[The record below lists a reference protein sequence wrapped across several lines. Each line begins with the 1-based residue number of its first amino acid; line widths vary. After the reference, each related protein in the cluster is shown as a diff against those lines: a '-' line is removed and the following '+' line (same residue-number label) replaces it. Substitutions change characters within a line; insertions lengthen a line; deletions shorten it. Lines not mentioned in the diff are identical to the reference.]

1 MGSLHQTC
9 GAMENPYETAKA
21 FALDFGRTEYA
32 LKRSDYLRKNK
43 DVAEA
48 DWDSFAGDLGADF
61 FAYIV
66 EKEIAKTLIGDPP
79 RRLMADMTWSP
90 EKTSPLTNVHE
101 LIVQG
106 VCRVRNSF
114 LHGEKFTGGPE
125 KQWDRDLTLVK
136 EAHAVLME
144 AMAFA
149 RLTHH

>member
-1 MGSLHQTC
+1 
-9 GAMENPYETAKA
+9 
-21 FALDFGRTEYA
+21 
-32 LKRSDYLRKNK
+32 
-43 DVAEA
+43 
-48 DWDSFAGDLGADF
+48 
-61 FAYIV
+61 
-66 EKEIAKTLIGDPP
+66 
-79 RRLMADMTWSP
+79 MADMTWSP